1 MEGKHK
7 EELDTL
13 KEEKENLQGL
23 VTRQTYIIQELE
35 KQLNRATT
43 NNSVLQKQ
51 QLELMDTVHNL
62 VNLCTKEGSKN
73 FFLTLVIVNIL
84 FNIEQVNIQC
94 NFLSCIDCQY
104 RSSKRTLFLEAFNE
118 VCTDNFLMFLTSEK
132 LFISLGS

>member
-7 EELDTL
+7 EELDAL

-62 VNLCTKEGSKN
+62 VNLCTKEGGKI
-73 FFLTLVIVNIL
+73 FFHFGTENI
-84 FNIEQVNIQC
+84 FFKMEQVNAQYS
-94 NFLSCIDCQY
+94 FLCCIDCCIKAAKELY
-104 RSSKRTLFLEAFNE
+104 S
-118 VCTDNFLMFLTSEK
+118 
-132 LFISLGS
+132 

>member
-43 NNSVLQKQ
+43 NNSALQKQ
-51 QLELMDTVHNL
+51 QLELMDTVHYL

-73 FFLTLVIVNIL
+73 FFLALVIVNIL
-84 FNIEQVNIQC
+84 FNIEQVNIQY
-94 NFLSCIDCQY
+94 NFLSCID
-104 RSSKRTLFLEAFNE
+104 
-118 VCTDNFLMFLTSEK
+118 
-132 LFISLGS
+132 G

>member
-23 VTRQTYIIQELE
+23 VTRQTFIIQELE
-35 KQLNRATT
+35 KQLTRATT

-62 VNLCTKEGSKN
+62 VSLCSKEGGKSY
-73 FFLTLVIVNIL
+73 FPPSGFVNIL
-84 FNIEQVNIQC
+84 FHARQ
-94 NFLSCIDCQY
+94 
-104 RSSKRTLFLEAFNE
+104 
-118 VCTDNFLMFLTSEK
+118 
-132 LFISLGS
+132 